1 MAKDNR
7 VASCVGQKLLTFALA
22 RTPNETEIQYVGGL
36 TSGNSD
42 TLANV
47 ITAVV
52 TGTPFRVRSGA
63 GL

>member
-1 MAKDNR
+1 LAKDNR

-22 RTPNETEIQYVGGL
+22 RTPTQTEIEYIGGL
-36 TSGNSD
+36 TAGNSD

-47 ITAVV
+47 ISAVV

>member
-1 MAKDNR
+1 MKP
-7 VASCVGQKLLTFALA
+7 KI
-22 RTPNETEIQYVGGL
+22 EYVGGL
-36 TSGNSD
+36 SSGNGD
-42 TLANV
+42 TLANE